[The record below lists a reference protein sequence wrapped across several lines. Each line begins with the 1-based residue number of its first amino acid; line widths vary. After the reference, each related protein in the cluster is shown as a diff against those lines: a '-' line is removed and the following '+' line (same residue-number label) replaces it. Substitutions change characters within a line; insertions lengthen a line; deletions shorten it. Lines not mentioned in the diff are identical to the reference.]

1 MLKNVLLFFKGF
13 SMGLANVV
21 PGVSGGTIALLAGIF
36 ERFINALKSFD
47 LEALKLLFRFKFKE
61 FAKHTDLFFLLV
73 LVLGELIAIVSASK
87 LFEFLFKNNYGVFVW
102 SFFFGLIIA
111 SVYYIA
117 KSIKKFNSVSI
128 LLIIAGALAAV
139 GFSLVTPATEND
151 NPFYLVMCG
160 AIAICDMLLP
170 GISGSYTLILLGN
183 YKLIMIDAVAHF
195 RLGILLPVA
204 LGCAVGFIAF
214 ARLLSWLLKKY
225 WNQTMSIL
233 SGFVAGS
240 LVFIWPWKDEIHMMN
255 GGIPVFDSKGR
266 PVVEGY
272 DWHLPDLNTNTFIGI
287 ALVVAG
293 IVILCLIE
301 ELSKKF
307 KKDDDSQNPAD
318 GAESGIA

>member
-1 MLKNVLLFFKGF
+1 
-13 SMGLANVV
+13 MGLANVV

-117 KSIKKFNSVSI
+117 KSIKKFNLVSI

>member
-1 MLKNVLLFFKGF
+1 M
-13 SMGLANVV
+13 
-21 PGVSGGTIALLAGIF
+21 LAGIF

>member
-117 KSIKKFNSVSI
+117 KSIKKFNLVSI